1 MRILFQ
7 NSNGVILYLKEDDS
21 IAGYSSKDK
30 VIEVISTL
38 IKQSLE
44 EDSLLMYDTLSKLL
58 YSILKTYTQ
67 LLKK

>member
-7 NSNGVILYLKEDDS
+7 NSNGFILYLKEDDS

-44 EDSLLMYDTLSKLL
+44 ENSLLMYDTLSKLL
-58 YSILKTYTQ
+58 CSILKTYTK
-67 LLKK
+67 L